1 MYVKIFKI
9 NRNVAIYTFFQLL
22 NQQSDALNSIT
33 LNALEGFLFYY
44 DTIYWYFL
52 VSFIDEP
59 VVYRLNYFFIVPTTC
74 IFFDEPITFFSNEAV
89 SLCLLLTHV
98 ETVIR
103 GTQYFA
109 ATSLFDIPFSKSS
122 KALSFSAKNQ
132 FVSFRSTRVIFTTWY
147 YFVYN
152 KSNETFELSDFRI
165 SRNVLTK
172 VGDNERKSSKGPK
185 ILFDQPRYS
194 RYRDLDY
201 REFFLPNIVRNDQ

>member
-1 MYVKIFKI
+1 MY
-9 NRNVAIYTFFQLL
+9 
-22 NQQSDALNSIT
+22 
-33 LNALEGFLFYY
+33 
-44 DTIYWYFL
+44 
-52 VSFIDEP
+52 
-59 VVYRLNYFFIVPTTC
+59 
-74 IFFDEPITFFSNEAV
+74 FFDESITFFSNEAV

-98 ETVIR
+98 DTVIR

-109 ATSLFDIPFSKSS
+109 ATSLFDIPFSKFF

-132 FVSFRSTRVIFTTWY
+132 FASFRSKRVIFTTWC

-185 ILFDQPRYS
+185 ILFDLPRYS